1 MNKVHN
7 RRGVDSVE
15 VAGQLLQ
22 AMVRLGGTAR
32 LKALSDASGIPSAKV
47 HRYLVSLQEV
57 GLLRQLPETQEYALG
72 LLAQQLG
79 ELAPPGADLIDMV
92 APMVAEFSRQAGEA
106 CGVAVWQPH
115 GVTIVRWFGVH
126 SEVSITLRPGTVVN
140 ITTSCTGCVVAAHL
154 PRELTEPLVRKDL
167 ENAGGA
173 TKSAIEKV
181 FRTYAAIRRHGIAAS
196 YGTRIVGI
204 NALSVPVFNRTGY
217 LALAVSMLGHES
229 SFHALPDS
237 PQAEKLKALASRL
250 TMMMGGVPSR
260 TPAPSGKAARR
271 Q

>member
-1 MNKVHN
+1 VNKVHN

-167 ENAGGA
+167 ENAGG
-173 TKSAIEKV
+173 V